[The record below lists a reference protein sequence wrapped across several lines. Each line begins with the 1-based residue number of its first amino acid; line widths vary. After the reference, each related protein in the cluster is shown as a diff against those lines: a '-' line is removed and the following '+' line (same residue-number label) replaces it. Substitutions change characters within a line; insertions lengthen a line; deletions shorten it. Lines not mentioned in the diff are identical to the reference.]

1 MDICYIITLTYP
13 VAVGP
18 PTGTVRFICSYTAT
32 AGSPCSPAV
41 KQVCPPTG
49 ALRIVL
55 SSDTNLL
62 KIGVNQRSRK
72 LLLYHPLNLY
82 KHTSPS
88 GMYGSY
94 KFRWGMLSLTAIYNM
109 ESVYLSDKISMA
121 SSLLEEKVNCFRIS
135 FGLKSTIRGARTF
148 NASNLSLSKEN
159 KARSFAHCLLSK

>member
-18 PTGTVRFICSYTAT
+18 PTGTVRFIRSYTAT

-88 GMYGSY
+88 GMYDIQ
-94 KFRWGMLSLTAIYNM
+94 FRWGLSSSGAI
-109 ESVYLSDKISMA
+109 L
-121 SSLLEEKVNCFRIS
+121 
-135 FGLKSTIRGARTF
+135 
-148 NASNLSLSKEN
+148 
-159 KARSFAHCLLSK
+159 